1 MYSLRHSNLLVKSGL
16 RRKPSRTV
24 SVCAKR
30 SVSVEN
36 TKSEV
41 NLITLGIAV
50 CSSVAV
56 LSASLVAV
64 LTLREAQFEAQHL
77 EEEFD
82 KLQHK
87 VELLEQKDIQHEA
100 VIEALVL
107 EILKLREIGVV

>member
-1 MYSLRHSNLLVKSGL
+1 MYSLRHSNLQLKSGV
-16 RRKPSRTV
+16 RGKTSRKV

-30 SVSVEN
+30 TVNLEY

-41 NLITLGIAV
+41 NLITLGIAA
-50 CSSVAV
+50 CSSIAV

-64 LTLREAQFEAQHL
+64 LTLREAQFEGQHL

-100 VIEALVL
+100 VIEALVS
-107 EILKLREIGVV
+107 EIIQLREIGVV